1 MSGLKRVIFTLY
13 ALVMVGA
20 TLAPAGAAFAARA
33 GSDRCPTGKTIYGRA
48 ECIGY
53 FTGADVY
60 GSSGISVD
68 DVIENGTVSL
78 ENVDNVDEFVTLMK
92 SLLNGS
98 KGVNDQMGAA
108 FIIDLMLNKTGSSFG
123 TVAKGIAYAKT
134 NIAEW
139 ESRVRYY
146 ADANAHADKKS
157 WVQFQKTVSFAAG
170 FQNSARS
177 KIIKN
182 DDIFYIKTT
191 AETKKTIV
199 FTNPDGTHFE
209 IKQDCGNVVG
219 SPRGLVD
226 VPDPKYSLFPG
237 VNMEIN
243 DGNTEGTVAQLN
255 DKVTFTYTVRNGGD
269 TSDGTSTC
277 NIFAN
282 TYNGYNIPDD
292 PETSGSGVGYGGC
305 TGRAFA
311 KGATVTI
318 FTETFTVSPAQ
329 VGKTLCRSLVINP
342 AVPGGAPRSDGACVV
357 IAQKP
362 YVKVFGGDVVT
373 GSGLE
378 NAACTPNAT
387 ASINS
392 WNKEDA
398 TYTGAGTQFAAM
410 ALGNIDQFATGQA
423 ATGVNKPSG
432 LAFSNTVLNDTY
444 GGSFGGLPCIPD
456 YYGQA
461 ANTTAVGNAIN
472 VSTLGTGSYKAS
484 GNTTINGGDIV
495 NPGNR
500 IVLYVDG
507 DVYISSNIRY
517 VGSWTYDKVPL
528 FELVVSGNIY
538 IAPGVTQLD
547 GAYIAQPKSGAKG
560 SIYTCATA
568 AGPYALTD
576 GAFYTPCKNKLTV
589 NGLFSAAQVYLMR
602 TFGTISSAAANETAA
617 SSNAGEVFNY
627 NPTLW
632 IAQPPAGS
640 NTNNSK
646 VGKYDAI
653 TSLPPVL

>member
-1 MSGLKRVIFTLY
+1 VSKLKRALLAVY

-78 ENVDNVDEFVTLMK
+78 EGVDNTNEFVTLMK

-98 KGVNDQMGAA
+98 KGANDQMGAA
-108 FIIDLMLNKTGSSFG
+108 FIIDLMLGKNGSSFG
-123 TVAKGIAYAKT
+123 TVAKGVAYAKT
-134 NIAEW
+134 NVAEW

-146 ADANAHADKKS
+146 DSKG
-157 WVQFQKTVSFAAG
+157 WVQYQKTVAFAAG

-177 KIIKN
+177 TIIKN

-191 AETKKTIV
+191 SETKKTIV
-199 FTNPDGTHFE
+199 FTNPDNTHFE

-219 SPRGLVD
+219 SPKGLVD
-226 VPDPKYSLFPG
+226 VPNPQYNLIPA
-237 VNMEIN
+237 VNMDIN
-243 DGNTEGTVAQLN
+243 DGDTEGNVAQLG
-255 DKVTFTYTVRNGGD
+255 DKITFTYTVRNSGE

-277 NIFAN
+277 AIYSN

-292 PETSGSGVGYGGC
+292 PETSGGSVGYGGC
-305 TGRAFA
+305 TGTKFT
-311 KGATVTI
+311 KSTTTTI
-318 FTETFTVSPAQ
+318 FTETFTVSAAQ
-329 VGKTLCRSLVINP
+329 VGKTLCRSLVVNP
-342 AVPGGAPRSDGACVV
+342 PKPAATAPATDGACVV

-362 YVKVFGGDVVT
+362 YVKVFGGDVAT

-378 NAACTPNAT
+378 NAACTPNTT

-398 TYTGAGTQFAAM
+398 SYTGAGTQFAAM

-461 ANTTAVGNAIN
+461 ANTTAVAGTVN
-472 VSTLGTGSYKAS
+472 VSSLVTGAYKAS
-484 GNTTINGGDIV
+484 GNITISGGNA

-507 DVYISSNIRY
+507 DAYISSNITY
-517 VGSWTYDKVPL
+517 PGSWTYDKVPL

-560 SIYTCATA
+560 GIYTCATA

-602 TFGTISSAAANETAA
+602 TFGTISSATANETAA

-632 IAQPPAGS
+632 IAQPPTGS

>member
-1 MSGLKRVIFTLY
+1 MSKLKRAIFTLY

-33 GSDRCPTGKTIYGRA
+33 GSDRCPTGRTVYGRA

-60 GSSGISVD
+60 GSSGIDVD

-78 ENVDNVDEFVTLMK
+78 ENVDNTDEFVSLMK

-98 KGVNDQMGAA
+98 KGANDQMGAA
-108 FIIDLMLNKTGSSFG
+108 FIIDLMLGKNGSAFG
-123 TVAKGIAYAKT
+123 TVAKGVAYAKT

-146 ADANAHADKKS
+146 ESKG
-157 WVQFQKTVSFAAG
+157 WVKYQKTVAFAAG

-199 FTNPDGTHFE
+199 FTNPDNTHFE

-219 SPRGLVD
+219 TPKALVD
-226 VPDPKYSLFPG
+226 VPDPKYSLYPG

-255 DKVTFTYTVRNGGD
+255 DKVTFTYTVRNGGE

-277 NIFAN
+277 NIYGN

-292 PETSGSGVGYGGC
+292 PETSGTGVGYGGC
-305 TGRAFA
+305 TGRTFT
-311 KGATVTI
+311 KGATATI
-318 FTETFTVSPAQ
+318 FTETFTVSAAQ
-329 VGKTLCRSLVINP
+329 VGKTICRSLVVNP
-342 AVPGGAPRSDGACVV
+342 ATPAGPPRADGACVV

-362 YVKVFGGDVVT
+362 YVKVFGGDVAT
-373 GSGLE
+373 GGGME

-398 TYTGAGTQFAAM
+398 SYTGAGTQFAVM
-410 ALGNIDQFATGQA
+410 ALGNIDQFATSQA

-444 GGSFGGLPCIPD
+444 GGSFGSLPCIPD

-461 ANTTAVGNAIN
+461 ANTTAVAGTVNVSSLVTGAYKSSGNITISGGNA
-472 VSTLGTGSYKAS
+472 
-484 GNTTINGGDIV
+484 

-507 DVYISSNIRY
+507 DAYISSNITY
-517 VGSWTYDKVPL
+517 PGTWTYDKVPL

-547 GAYIAQPKSGAKG
+547 GAYIAQQKNGAKG
-560 SIYTCATA
+560 GIYTCATA

-576 GAFYTPCKNKLTV
+576 GAFYTPCKNKLTI
-589 NGLFSAAQVYLMR
+589 NGLFSATQVYLMR
-602 TFGTISSAAANETAA
+602 TFGTISSATANETAA

-632 IAQPPAGS
+632 IAQPPTGS

>member
-1 MSGLKRVIFTLY
+1 MSKLKRAIFTLY

-33 GSDRCPTGKTIYGRA
+33 GSDRCPTGRTVYGRA

-60 GSSGISVD
+60 GSSGIDVD

-78 ENVDNVDEFVTLMK
+78 ENVDNTDEFVSLMK

-98 KGVNDQMGAA
+98 KGANDQMGAA
-108 FIIDLMLNKTGSSFG
+108 FIIDLMLGKNGSAFG
-123 TVAKGIAYAKT
+123 TVAKGVAYAKT

-146 ADANAHADKKS
+146 ESKG
-157 WVQFQKTVSFAAG
+157 WVKYQKTVAFAAG

-199 FTNPDGTHFE
+199 FTNPDNTHFE

-219 SPRGLVD
+219 TPKALVD
-226 VPDPKYSLFPG
+226 VPDPKYSLYPG

-255 DKVTFTYTVRNGGD
+255 DKVTFTYTVRNGGE

-277 NIFAN
+277 NIYGN

-292 PETSGSGVGYGGC
+292 PETSGTGVGYGGC
-305 TGRAFA
+305 TGRTFT
-311 KGATVTI
+311 KGATATI
-318 FTETFTVSPAQ
+318 FTETFTVSAAQ
-329 VGKTLCRSLVINP
+329 VGKTICRSLVVNP
-342 AVPGGAPRSDGACVV
+342 ATPAGPPRADGACVV

-362 YVKVFGGDVVT
+362 YVKVFGGDVAT
-373 GSGLE
+373 GGGME

-398 TYTGAGTQFAAM
+398 SYTGAGTQFAAM
-410 ALGNIDQFATGQA
+410 ALGNIDQFATSQA

-444 GGSFGGLPCIPD
+444 GGSFGSLPCIPD

-461 ANTTAVGNAIN
+461 ANTTAVAGTVNVSSLVTGAYKSSGNITISGGNA
-472 VSTLGTGSYKAS
+472 
-484 GNTTINGGDIV
+484 

-507 DVYISSNIRY
+507 DAYISSNITY
-517 VGSWTYDKVPL
+517 PGTWTYDKVPL

-547 GAYIAQPKSGAKG
+547 GAYIAQQKNGAKG
-560 SIYTCATA
+560 GIYTCATA

-576 GAFYTPCKNKLTV
+576 GAFYTPCKNKLTI
-589 NGLFSAAQVYLMR
+589 NGLFSATQVYLMR
-602 TFGTISSAAANETAA
+602 TFGTISSATANETAA

-632 IAQPPAGS
+632 IAQPPTGS